1 MKHRTLDQILDAA
14 RAQSAYDALM
24 QCDPALNPYVA
35 AVVRE
40 VPELIERIRFLER
53 AGINDRAHL
62 TRVADIEHEKHMA
75 ALAEVERQAAQ
86 LAEWRAQYDA
96 IDADNERLRAEVAR
110 LTPRKVDTVEDL
122 DALPYGAVILD
133 RDTAVLQKDSDGL
146 WLEPGASDLTPV
158 LPALVLWTGGVS

>member
-1 MKHRTLDQILDAA
+1 MSDLTTRVQA
-14 RAQSAYDALM
+14 AYDALM
-24 QCDPALNPYVA
+24 AADPALNPHVA

-62 TRVADIEHEKHMA
+62 PRVADIEHEKHMA

-110 LTPRKVDTVEDL
+110 LTPRRVETVAEAEEL
-122 DALPYGAVILD
+122 PEESVIFTALGVI
-133 RDTAVLQKDSDGL
+133 LQKDEG
-146 WLEPGASDLTPV
+146 WWAPGIDEERTLHARCF
-158 LPALVLWTGGVS
+158 PAVVVRIGGVS